1 MSITEE
7 LSKTEYQI
15 GTNQERF
22 ELLKSK
28 TASTVGKIAY
38 GNTLHLVSMLARGLR
53 ARIDACTNPALKN
66 AWSEALQPAYL
77 ASPAYSIN
85 VALPEIRTMLDGG
98 LAAGLIT
105 ADDHAFII
113 QLATYERQLF
123 PDATLKDVVA
133 RFNPELI
140 DGQWHEI
147 ESTDKQWLQVQLN
160 TRTPETTHIVVQWQ
174 AVDGEWYH
182 AQAIHGLLA
191 PMQYRAQLP
200 YHGVPRKLRWKC
212 DYSLDGQVTVS

>member
-28 TASTVGKIAY
+28 TVSTVGKIAY

-98 LAAGLIT
+98 LAAGLIS

-113 QLATYERQLF
+113 QLATFERQLF
-123 PDATLKDVVA
+123 SDATLRDVVA
-133 RFNPELI
+133 HFNPELL

-147 ESTDKQWLQVQLN
+147 EETNGQSFQLQLN
-160 TRTPETTHIVVQWQ
+160 SRPVEATHIVIQWQ

-182 AQAIHGLLA
+182 AQALHGLLA
-191 PMQYRAQLP
+191 PVQYRAQLP
-200 YHGVPRKLRWKC
+200 FHGVPRKLRWRC
-212 DYSLDGQVTVS
+212 EYALDATVTVV

>member
-28 TASTVGKIAY
+28 TVSTVGKIAY

-85 VALPEIRTMLDGG
+85 VALPEIRYMLDNG
-98 LAAGLIT
+98 LSAGLIS

-113 QLATYERQLF
+113 QLATYERQSF
-123 PDATLKDVVA
+123 PDATLRDVVA
-133 RFNPELI
+133 HFNPELI
-140 DGQWHEI
+140 DGEWHETGP
-147 ESTDKQWLQVQLN
+147 TDSRRFSITLNSAAPELTYILVQWLGS
-160 TRTPETTHIVVQWQ
+160 
-174 AVDGEWYH
+174 DGVWYH
-182 AQAIHGLLA
+182 ATALHGILA
-191 PMQYRAQLP
+191 PVPYSADIP
-200 YHGVPRKLRWKC
+200 YHGAPRKLRWRC
-212 DYSLDGQVTVS
+212 DYSLDGTVTVA

>member
-28 TASTVGKIAY
+28 TVSTVGKIAY

-53 ARIDACTNPALKN
+53 ARIDACTIPALKN

-85 VALPEIRTMLDGG
+85 AALPEIRYMLDNG
-98 LAAGLIT
+98 LTAGLIS

-133 RFNPELI
+133 HFNPELI
-140 DGQWHEI
+140 DGEWHEI

-182 AQAIHGLLA
+182 TQALHGLLA

-200 YHGVPRKLRWKC
+200 YHGAPRKLRWKC
-212 DYSLDGQVTVS
+212 DYALDGTVMVA

>member
-15 GTNQERF
+15 GTNQQRF

-28 TASTVGKIAY
+28 AVSTVGKIAY

-53 ARIDACTNPALKN
+53 ARIDTCTNPALKN

-113 QLATYERQLF
+113 QLATYERQIF

-133 RFNPELI
+133 HFNPELV
-140 DGQWHEI
+140 DGQWHET
-147 ESTDKQWLQVQLN
+147 EPTDSRRFSITLN
-160 TRTPETTHIVVQWQ
+160 SAAPEVTHIVVQWLGS
-174 AVDGEWYH
+174 DGVWYH
-182 AQAIHGLLA
+182 ATALHGILA
-191 PMQYRAQLP
+191 PVPYSADIP
-200 YHGVPRKLRWKC
+200 YHGVPRKLRWRC
-212 DYSLDGQVTVS
+212 DYSLDGTVTVA

>member
-15 GTNQERF
+15 GTNQQRF

-28 TASTVGKIAY
+28 TVSTVGKIAY

-85 VALPEIRTMLDGG
+85 VALPEIRYMLDNG
-98 LAAGLIT
+98 LAAGLIS

-123 PDATLKDVVA
+123 PDATLRDVVA
-133 RFNPELI
+133 HFNPELI
-140 DGQWHEI
+140 DGQWHET
-147 ESTDKQWLQVQLN
+147 EPTDSRRFSITLNSAVPEVTHILVQWLGS
-160 TRTPETTHIVVQWQ
+160 
-174 AVDGEWYH
+174 DGVWYH
-182 AQAIHGLLA
+182 ATALHGILA
-191 PMQYRAQLP
+191 PVPYSADIP
-200 YHGVPRKLRWKC
+200 YHGSPRKLRWRC
-212 DYSLDGQVTVS
+212 DYALDGQVTVA

>member
-28 TASTVGKIAY
+28 TVSTVGKIAY

-53 ARIDACTNPALKN
+53 ARIDACTIPALKN

-85 VALPEIRTMLDGG
+85 VALPEIRYMLDNG

-113 QLATYERQLF
+113 QLATFERQLF
-123 PDATLKDVVA
+123 PDATLLDVVA
-133 RFNPELI
+133 HFNPELI

-160 TRTPETTHIVVQWQ
+160 TKTPETTHIVVQWQ
-174 AVDGEWYH
+174 ATDGEWYH

-191 PMQYRAQLP
+191 PMQYRAPIP
-200 YHGVPRKLRWKC
+200 YHGAPRKLRWKC
-212 DYSLDGQVTVS
+212 DYALDGQVTVA

>member
-1 MSITEE
+1 MNLTQE

-28 TASTVGKIAY
+28 TVSTVGKIAY

-98 LAAGLIT
+98 LADGLIT

-123 PDATLKDVVA
+123 PEATLRDVVA
-133 RFNPELI
+133 HFNPELM
-140 DGQWHEI
+140 DGEWYEI
-147 ESTDKQWLQVQLN
+147 EETSGQSFQLQLN
-160 TRTPETTHIVVQWQ
+160 SRPVESTHIVIQWQ
-174 AVDGEWYH
+174 AIDGEWYH
-182 AQAIHGLLA
+182 AQAVHGLLA
-191 PMQYRAQLP
+191 PVQYRASLP
-200 YHGVPRKLRWKC
+200 FHGVPRKLRWRC
-212 DYSLDGQVTVS
+212 EYALDATVMVV

>member
-7 LSKTEYQI
+7 LSKTEYQL
-15 GTNQERF
+15 GTNQQRF

-28 TASTVGKIAY
+28 AVSTVGKIAY

-123 PDATLKDVVA
+123 PDATLRDVVA
-133 RFNPELI
+133 HFNPELI
-140 DGQWHEI
+140 DGEWHET
-147 ESTDKQWLQVQLN
+147 EPTDSRRFNITLNSAAPEVTHILVQWLGS
-160 TRTPETTHIVVQWQ
+160 
-174 AVDGEWYH
+174 DGVWYH
-182 AQAIHGLLA
+182 ATALHGILA
-191 PMQYRAQLP
+191 PVP
-200 YHGVPRKLRWKC
+200 YSADIPYFGVPRKLRWRC
-212 DYSLDGQVTVS
+212 DYALDGTVMVA

>member
-22 ELLKSK
+22 ELLKIK
-28 TASTVGKIAY
+28 TVSTVGKIAY

-85 VALPEIRTMLDGG
+85 VALPEIRYMLDNG
-98 LAAGLIT
+98 LAAGLIS

-123 PDATLKDVVA
+123 PDATLRDVVA
-133 RFNPELI
+133 HFNPELI
-140 DGQWHEI
+140 DGQWHET
-147 ESTDKQWLQVQLN
+147 EPTDSRRFSITLNSAAPEVTHILVQWLGS
-160 TRTPETTHIVVQWQ
+160 
-174 AVDGEWYH
+174 DGVWYH
-182 AQAIHGLLA
+182 ATALHGILA
-191 PMQYRAQLP
+191 PVP
-200 YHGVPRKLRWKC
+200 YSADIPYFGVPRKLRWKC
-212 DYSLDGQVTVS
+212 DYALDGTVMVA

>member
-28 TASTVGKIAY
+28 TVSTVGKIAY

-98 LAAGLIT
+98 LAAGLIS

-113 QLATYERQLF
+113 QLATFERQLF
-123 PDATLKDVVA
+123 PDAALRDVVA
-133 RFNPELI
+133 HFNPELI
-140 DGQWHEI
+140 DGEWHEI
-147 ESTDKQWLQVQLN
+147 ESTDKQWVQVQLN
-160 TRTPETTHIVVQWQ
+160 TRAPEATHIVVQWQ

-191 PMQYRAQLP
+191 PMQYRAPIP
-200 YHGVPRKLRWKC
+200 YHGSPRKLRWRC
-212 DYSLDGQVTVS
+212 DYALDGTVTVA